1 MSKYNG
7 PLFIN
12 SHGVRRSSIQA
23 ANLVVVMVA
32 ICLEANSSTD
42 QVPLFPGLGF
52 ARLESANS
60 GTQRGLSLGESLPLP
75 WLRAV

>member
-32 ICLEANSSTD
+32 IRLGASSLND
-42 QVPLFPGLGF
+42 QVNLSPGQ
-52 ARLESANS
+52 ASPDWNRQIQERSEA
-60 GTQRGLSLGESLPLP
+60 
-75 WLRAV
+75 